1 MKQAREYPQVKVSK
15 KAEHAIIK
23 GHPWVYFNEITEA
36 QPFENGELVDVV
48 SQKGSY
54 LGTGFANE
62 NSKIR
67 VRLISRNAND
77 KFDEAFFERRLRHA
91 IDYRKTVMGDDFSN
105 CRLIF
110 GEADSFPGLTVDR
123 FGDILVAQ
131 VLSLGI
137 EKRKKMLF
145 ELLAKIFVQDNQ
157 PIRGIYER
165 NDVAIRELE
174 GMEQYKGF
182 FPLEG
187 YPIPDS
193 TETTIT
199 ENGITY
205 AVDFENGQKTGFF
218 LDQKYNRL
226 AVAKLSRGKRV
237 LDCFTHTGSFGLNAA
252 KGGAEYVLS
261 VDISESAVEMAQKNA
276 KANGLDGKV
285 EYLAANVF
293 DLLPKLSEGEMI
305 NRYGKFDF
313 IILDP
318 PAFTKSRQTVE
329 SAMRGYK
336 EINLRAMRLLPRGG
350 YLATCSCSHFMTEQ
364 LFVKMLHQAAA
375 DAGVSL
381 RQIEARQQSPDH
393 PILWNVEETNY
404 LKFYLFQVV

>member
-145 ELLAKIFVQDNQ
+145 ELLAKIFAQDNQ

-218 LDQKYNRL
+218 LDQKYNRF

-276 KANGLDGKV
+276 KANGLDRKV

>member
-15 KAEHAIIK
+15 KAEYAIIK

-145 ELLAKIFVQDNQ
+145 ELLAKIFAQDNQ

-187 YPIPDS
+187 YPIPGS

-276 KANGLDGKV
+276 KANGLDRKV

>member
-110 GEADSFPGLTVDR
+110 GEADSFPGLTIDR

-145 ELLAKIFVQDNQ
+145 ELLAKIFAQDNQ

-276 KANGLDGKV
+276 KVNGLDRKV

-375 DAGVSL
+375 DAGVFL